1 MAITGPFL
9 INFIGGVTKIMSR
22 KTIQQVLSENTA
34 SLMALPGVVGTALGE
49 RSGNPCIT
57 VLIARETPSLLEQI
71 PTDLGGYPVE
81 VRVTGEFRA
90 VDDGG

>member
-1 MAITGPFL
+1 
-9 INFIGGVTKIMSR
+9 MSH

-49 RSGNPCIT
+49 RFGRPCIT
-57 VLIARETPSLLEQI
+57 VLISKETPSLLEQI

-81 VRVTGEFRA
+81 VKVTGEFRA
-90 VDDGG
+90 VENGG